1 MGWGHSGFHSWV
13 TLGDSWAGGLCLGRG
28 CCQEWVRVQ
37 NSRSTPSSRLE
48 QTMLLSVYSA
58 SVSLVL
64 PVPGKEAGGCQQPPL
79 AGEPHALH
87 HRSSLCTW
95 PVYQKTKAQHLP
107 SRSSG
112 LMRERHMTN
121 LSAALQCVQKV
132 CSKEKGATHFVWQA
146 SEGTFR
152 KVETWGKAAQTE

>member
-1 MGWGHSGFHSWV
+1 MGTFWLPFLGHTWR
-13 TLGDSWAGGLCLGRG
+13 LLGRRALSG
-28 CCQEWVRVQ
+28 ERV
-37 NSRSTPSSRLE
+37 
-48 QTMLLSVYSA
+48 LSGMGQGSELQVYSFQQIGA
-58 SVSLVL
+58 DYAFISILGVCVTSLTCTWQGGRWL
-64 PVPGKEAGGCQQPPL
+64 PTAPL

-87 HRSSLCTW
+87 HRSSLCTS

-132 CSKEKGATHFVWQA
+132 CSKEKGATHFVWQV